1 MGNAGGVVGGDEAI
15 SALLLCQQSKKILI
29 AIIKVTVLG
38 GNGGKVLQ
46 LKWYWMVMNYIDAVE
61 MILCD

>member
-15 SALLLCQQSKKILI
+15 SALLLCQQSKKNLI
-29 AIIKVTVLG
+29 TIIKMTVLG

-46 LKWYWMVMNYIDAVE
+46 LKWY
-61 MILCD
+61 